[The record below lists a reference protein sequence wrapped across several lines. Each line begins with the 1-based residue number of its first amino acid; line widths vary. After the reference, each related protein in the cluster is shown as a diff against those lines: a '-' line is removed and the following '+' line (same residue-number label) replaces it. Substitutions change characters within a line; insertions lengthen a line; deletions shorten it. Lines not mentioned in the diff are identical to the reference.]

1 MGSFLFLLVLSPWL
15 WLRPSPRLMPI
26 PTTDTA
32 TVSATPDTTVLAT
45 PDTDTVSDTSDTA
58 DTTATAR
65 GPLRLRLS
73 PPLPLRLRL
82 IPTMDTT
89 AMDTTVLDTDVP
101 TDTVLDT
108 TDTPV
113 LATTEDTTDT
123 VLVTTARGPLR
134 PSPPPPLRPRLIP
147 TTDTTAMDTTV
158 LDTAVPT
165 DTEATTATEATAV
178 ACTDTTVKCPSDSSQ
193 PKTILGITSR
203 SSEKWIAQFGLIP
216 TSATSFSATRL
227 AQARNGEQE
236 PKRIKMFR
244 SDE

>member
-1 MGSFLFLLVLSPWL
+1 MG
-15 WLRPSPRLMPI
+15 
-26 PTTDTA
+26 DTA

-58 DTTATAR
+58 ETTATAR

-73 PPLPLRLRL
+73 PPLPLR
-82 IPTMDTT
+82 
-89 AMDTTVLDTDVP
+89 
-101 TDTVLDT
+101 
-108 TDTPV
+108 
-113 LATTEDTTDT
+113 
-123 VLVTTARGPLR
+123 
-134 PSPPPPLRPRLIP
+134 PRLIP
-147 TTDTTAMDTTV
+147 TTDTTVTDTTV

-165 DTEATTATEATAV
+165 DTEDITATEATAV
-178 ACTDTTVKCPSDSSQ
+178 ACTDTTVKCPSDPSQ

-236 PKRIKMFR
+236 AKENQNVLIRRIKKLKPKKKKKKKKKK
-244 SDE
+244 S

>member
-1 MGSFLFLLVLSPWL
+1 MG
-15 WLRPSPRLMPI
+15 RP
-26 PTTDTA
+26 
-32 TVSATPDTTVLAT
+32 
-45 PDTDTVSDTSDTA
+45 
-58 DTTATAR
+58 
-65 GPLRLRLS
+65 
-73 PPLPLRLRL
+73 RL
-82 IPTMDTT
+82 IPTTDTT
-89 AMDTTVLDTDVP
+89 AMDTTVLVTDVP

-134 PSPPPPLRPRLIP
+134 PRLIP
-147 TTDTTAMDTTV
+147 TTDTTAIDTTV

-165 DTEATTATEATAV
+165 DTEDTTATEATAV
-178 ACTDTTVKCPSDSSQ
+178 ACTDTTVKCPADSSQ
-193 PKTILGITSR
+193 PKTILGITSS

-236 PKRIKMFR
+236 AKENQNVLIRRIKKLKPKKKQKKK
-244 SDE
+244 S